1 MPLTLYKRGKI
12 WHCRGLVAGVRVRRS
27 LRVEKKDDAQREANR
42 IESLVLKGRFD
53 GPGAILTFADAAT
66 HYRKLGKV
74 PRYLEMVEDYWKDM
88 MVKEITRGKVREA
101 AIVLFPKASGA
112 TRNRSV
118 IVPTLAVINHCADLE
133 LCPPLRVKWFPVVK
147 PKPKEPVTWVWV
159 QAFMKHA
166 SPHLGALACFM
177 LLTGARISEAL
188 AVTWDDMDLQRS
200 RVTITMG
207 KLDGEKREAHM
218 PPALVAAIANIP
230 SNRQPDA
237 TVFQY
242 SSQHTAKYPW
252 AAAARRA
259 GIAPLTFHCCRHGFA
274 TALLH
279 EGVDV
284 VTIAKLGGWK
294 SPEHV
299 FKTYGHA
306 NKDDTLANRISDTQR
321 TQRVT
326 RKPKRSIVSGS

>member
-42 IESLVLKGRFD
+42 IESLVLKGRYD
-53 GPGAILTFADAAT
+53 GPGAILTFADAAA

-74 PRYLEMVEDYWKDM
+74 PRYLEKIEDYWKDT
-88 MVKEITRGKVREA
+88 MVRDITRGKVREA
-101 AIVLFPKASGA
+101 AIVLYPKASGA

-147 PKPKEPVTWVWV
+147 AKAKEPATWEWG
-159 QAFMKHA
+159 QAFMRHS

-177 LLTGARISEAL
+177 LLTGARVSEAL
-188 AVTWDDMDLQRS
+188 SVTWADMDLQKS

-207 KLDGEKREAHM
+207 KLDGETREAHM

-230 SNRQPDA
+230 SNRQPEA

-252 AAAARRA
+252 AAAAKRA
-259 GIAPLTFHCCRHGFA
+259 GIAPLTFHSCRHGFA

-279 EGVDV
+279 KGVDV

-306 NKDDTLANRISDTQR
+306 NKDDTLANRISDTPTTR
-321 TQRVT
+321 SVT
-326 RKPKRSIVSGS
+326 RQSKKSTVSGS